1 MKVEFIGLPGV
12 GKTTILNRMNALYE
26 QENLCLIHGC
36 DNLKRSCHLNNI
48 LFIFKFFINYPT
60 SLKLLFTSFRWLIAK
75 LSIRNCSNKIDVNRG
90 VGIFKT
96 NGVLMPIISY
106 VVQRNHDNITF
117 DVSKILDIL
126 PLPDILIVVTA
137 DIKVIIERYSVR
149 GGPRIPDKKSRQKV
163 IVDSVLYN
171 KFDLGYEMVEEIT
184 TLLKKKKVKVLL
196 VNNNQV
202 LDDNEL
208 KSIMRRVIND

>member
-12 GKTTILNRMNALYE
+12 GKTTILNRMNALYG
-26 QENLCLIHGC
+26 QENFCLNHGF

-48 LFIFKFFINYPT
+48 LFVFKFFINYPA

-75 LSIRNCSNKIDVNRG
+75 LSIRNCSNRIDVNRG

-126 PLPDILIVVTA
+126 PLPDVLIVVTA

-184 TLLKKKKVKVLL
+184 TLLKKKKVKVVL